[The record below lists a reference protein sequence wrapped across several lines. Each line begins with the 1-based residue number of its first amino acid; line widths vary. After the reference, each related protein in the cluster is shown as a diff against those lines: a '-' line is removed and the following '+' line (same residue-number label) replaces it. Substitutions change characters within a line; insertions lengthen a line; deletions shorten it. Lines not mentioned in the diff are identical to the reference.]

1 MQITETASEG
11 LSRTFKVVV
20 DAKDID
26 EKMGLRLSE
35 LAQQV
40 RLPGFRPGH
49 VPASLVK
56 QRFGKELMAEILQ
69 DMVRSSSEQALAEKG
84 IRPAAQPQIE
94 IETFDEGKDLEYS
107 LAVETMPD
115 IEPMDFATL
124 KLVRLVPEVP
134 EERVMETIQSMAA
147 GSRQTKALDAPRPS
161 QSGDTVVI
169 DFQGTVDGEAKE
181 GMAATDH
188 RIELGSGAFIAGFED
203 QLIGLNA
210 GDHAQVKVTFP
221 TEYVNDELA
230 GREAVFEVDV
240 KDVLE
245 TVHPELDDAF
255 AAGLGM
261 ENLDALKQA
270 VRERMTREYG
280 GMARMRLK
288 RDLLDQ
294 LADAHA
300 FPIPQGM
307 ADAEFEAIWSQFEE
321 ARQRSPEDVADELND
336 KSEDELKDEY
346 RNIAE
351 RRVRLG
357 LLLSEVGRLNN
368 IEVSQD
374 DVNRAIMDE
383 ARRHPGHEQE
393 VFKQLS
399 ESPEAQASVRAPI
412 FEEKV
417 VDFIVEMANVEER
430 EVSLDELMRE
440 PEEETEAKKKPAAKS
455 KKAKS
460 KSSSSRAKSS
470 GSEDAT
476 EESGGAKARASK
488 QD

>member
-35 LAQQV
+35 LARQV

-56 QRFGKELMAEILQ
+56 QRFGKEVMAEILQ
-69 DMVRSSSEQALAEKG
+69 DMVRSSSEQAMAEKG

-94 IETFDEGKDLEYS
+94 IEAFDEGKDLEYS

-115 IEPMDFATL
+115 IEPMDFSTL

-134 EERVMETIQSMAA
+134 EERIMETIQSMAA

-161 QSGDTVVI
+161 QSGDTLVI

-181 GMAATDH
+181 GMSATDH
-188 RIELGSGAFIAGFED
+188 HIELGSGAFIAGFED
-203 QLIGLNA
+203 QLMGLNV

-221 TEYVNDELA
+221 AEYVNAELS

-255 AAGLGM
+255 AVSLGM
-261 ENLDALKQA
+261 ENLDALKQT
-270 VRERMTREYG
+270 VRERMTNEYA

-288 RDLLDQ
+288 RDLLDR
-294 LADAHA
+294 LAEAHT

-307 ADAEFEAIWSQFEE
+307 ADAEFDAIWTQFEE
-321 ARQRSPEDVADELND
+321 ARSRNPQEVANELD
-336 KSEDELKDEY
+336 GKSEDELKDEY
-346 RNIAE
+346 RGIAQ

-383 ARRHPGHEQE
+383 ARRHPGHEQQ
-393 VFKQLS
+393 VYKQLS

-417 VDFIVEMANVEER
+417 VDFIVEMAQVEER
-430 EVSLDELMRE
+430 AVSLDELMRDPDE
-440 PEEETEAKKKPAAKS
+440 AEAEEKAAAKP

-460 KSSSSRAKSS
+460 KASSSRAESS
-470 GSEDAT
+470 GSEAA
-476 EESGGAKARASK
+476 EKKSGGAKASASK
-488 QD
+488 KD